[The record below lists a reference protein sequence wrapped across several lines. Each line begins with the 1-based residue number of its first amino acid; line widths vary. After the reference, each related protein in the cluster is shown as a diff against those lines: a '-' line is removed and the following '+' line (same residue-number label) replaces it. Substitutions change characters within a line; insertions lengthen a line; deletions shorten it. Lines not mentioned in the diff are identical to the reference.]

1 MDTQKRNNE
10 ILSNPDFTVPAQEE
24 LGQNVEHQPDDLVQ
38 PEQVAQEQESVAPQV
53 LDLEQA
59 ESLTTEP
66 DLSGKPE
73 SQELEK
79 TDETLNDALVHQS
92 AETSSEASF
101 LNDIATGETPV
112 EKLNS
117 IL

>member
-1 MDTQKRNNE
+1 MDIQKRNNE
-10 ILSNPDFTVPAQEE
+10 ILSNPDLNVPAQEE
-24 LGQNVEHQPDDLVQ
+24 L
-38 PEQVAQEQESVAPQV
+38 AQT
-53 LDLEQA
+53 LEQQPSSVVEA
-59 ESLTTEP
+59 ENIAEATEPVAAQSIDLAQPESLTIEP
-66 DLSGKPE
+66 DVS
-73 SQELEK
+73 SNSDAQEPEK